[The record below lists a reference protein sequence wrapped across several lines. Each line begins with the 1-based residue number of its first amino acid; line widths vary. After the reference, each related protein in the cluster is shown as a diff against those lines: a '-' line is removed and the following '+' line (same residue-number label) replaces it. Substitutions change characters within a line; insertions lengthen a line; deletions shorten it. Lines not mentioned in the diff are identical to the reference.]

1 MSGSW
6 RIRALALAL
15 VVAGAAAAACAPAP
29 IKKPIYTG
37 PLDTGPGT
45 LAAARQYLEG
55 RWTLVSFDAFPP
67 GRDPVSIKATGVLV
81 YDAYS
86 NMSVDIRTD
95 AATAQALIG
104 VGLPFENGVL
114 ATSGRTVVDMNAR
127 TITYIVEGG
136 AAIGA
141 DAGLLASNRPR
152 YWQVEGNT
160 LTLTTKDDAGNN
172 LTVAVWRKES

>member
-1 MSGSW
+1 VC
-6 RIRALALAL
+6 LL
-15 VVAGAAAAACAPAP
+15 VLVAAVAGCAPAP

-45 LAAARQYLEG
+45 LAAAREYLEG

-67 GRDPVSIKATGVLV
+67 GREPVSIKATGVLV

-95 AATAQALIG
+95 AATAQALIA

-114 ATSGRTVVDMNAR
+114 ATNGRTVVDMNAR
-127 TITYIVEGG
+127 TITYVVEGG
-136 AAIGA
+136 APIGA

-152 YWQVEGNT
+152 HWQVDGNT
-160 LTLTTKDDAGNN
+160 LTLTTKDDSGNN

>member
-1 MSGSW
+1 MSAFP
-6 RIRALALAL
+6 RVRVLAL
-15 VVAGAAAAACAPAP
+15 VLAGAVAVGCAPAP
-29 IKKPIYTG
+29 IKRPIYTG
-37 PLDTGPGT
+37 PVETGPGT

-55 RWTLVSFDAFPP
+55 RWNLVSFTVFPP
-67 GRDPVSIKATGVLV
+67 GREPISVKGTGVLV

-86 NMSVDIRTD
+86 NMSVDLRTD
-95 AATAQALIG
+95 EATAQALRG

-136 AAIGA
+136 APIGA
-141 DAGLLASNRPR
+141 DAGPLASNRPR

-160 LTLTTKDDAGNN
+160 LTLSTKDTSGNN
-172 LTVAVWRKES
+172 LTVAVWQKEN

>member
-6 RIRALALAL
+6 RVPAFAL
-15 VVAGAAAAACAPAP
+15 VLVGGFVAGCAPAP
-29 IKKPIYTG
+29 IKRPIYTG

-45 LAAARQYLEG
+45 LAAAREYLEG

-67 GRDPVSIKATGVLV
+67 GREPISIKATGVLV

-95 AATAQALIG
+95 DATAQALRG

-114 ATSGRTVVDMNAR
+114 ATNGRTVIDMNAR
-127 TITYIVEGG
+127 TITYVVEGG
-136 AAIGA
+136 APIGA

-152 YWQVEGNT
+152 HWQVEGDV
-160 LTLTTKDDAGNN
+160 LTLTTKDEGGNN
-172 LTVAVWRKES
+172 LTVAVWRKGN